1 MAIEARWNEVTRE
14 MVTVDCPWCEAPV
27 ALEGADGFRC
37 DGCSVEVQFAADE
50 TAEVA
55 LAA

>member
-1 MAIEARWNEVTRE
+1 

-27 ALEGADGFRC
+27 ALARLDVVRC
-37 DGCSVEVQFAADE
+37 ETCRIEVEIDPAPVAVPV
-50 TAEVA
+50 AELA

>member
-1 MAIEARWNEVTRE
+1 MNEVV

-27 ALEGADGFRC
+27 ALATPDSLRC
-37 DGCSVEVQFAADE
+37 DGCSVEVAIDPAPVVAP
-50 TAEVA
+50 TGVMEVA

>member
-1 MAIEARWNEVTRE
+1 MNEVV

-27 ALEGADGFRC
+27 ALASAESFRC
-37 DGCSVEVQFAADE
+37 DGCSVEVAIDSAPVVAS
-50 TAEVA
+50 TSVMEVA

>member
-1 MAIEARWNEVTRE
+1 MNEVV

-27 ALEGADGFRC
+27 ARATPDSLRC
-37 DGCSVEVQFAADE
+37 DGCSVEVAIDSAPLGAS
-50 TAEVA
+50 TVAEVA